1 MKAHLKKSLELLDK
15 YLKETP
21 KKIIEKELSC
31 YDNLD
36 FEGPSFNG
44 YVELFSIDLTE
55 PLNDF
60 AIDCECSSVFRSCD
74 YLQTL

>member
-1 MKAHLKKSLELLDK
+1 MKTHLKRSLKLLDK

-44 YVELFSIDLTE
+44 YVELFSIDLFNFS
-55 PLNDF
+55 L
-60 AIDCECSSVFRSCD
+60 R
-74 YLQTL
+74 QTK